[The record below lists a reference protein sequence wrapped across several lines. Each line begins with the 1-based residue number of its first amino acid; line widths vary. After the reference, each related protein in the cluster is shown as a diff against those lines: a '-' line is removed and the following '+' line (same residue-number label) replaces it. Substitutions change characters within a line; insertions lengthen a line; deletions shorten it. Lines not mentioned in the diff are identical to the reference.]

1 MASESI
7 DWLGVIAIW
16 IALGALLLRDR
27 IGRALRRWRRP
38 TAVLLPGDR
47 AYWLWPSGRG
57 ARARSV
63 VVVEALPGVLG
74 YYYVVS
80 SGDRGL
86 RVVDGKDL
94 VPDTSNVSERP

>member
-1 MASESI
+1 M
-7 DWLGVIAIW
+7 
-16 IALGALLLRDR
+16 
-27 IGRALRRWRRP
+27 GR
-38 TAVLLPGDR
+38 
-47 AYWLWPSGRG
+47 WPSGRG

-63 VVVEALPGVLG
+63 VVVEARPGVLG
-74 YYYVVS
+74 YSYVVS